1 MKTTGL
7 VRRSRGRRS
16 RRGASTADSVGQ
28 YATDAW
34 SLARRTAYGLNEIRK
49 LINIEEKFCDATGT
63 NVTTSTT
70 GVMNPVS
77 ELAQGLTSATRVGD
91 SIRIQ
96 HIEVCGRILANPDAG
111 STCVRVMVVRDLDGY
126 GTAPTPADV
135 LESTTSAVAPFA
147 PKKFNKRERF
157 SVLFDEL
164 FTVQGTDN
172 GISSAV
178 FSYSSP
184 HKGHVLYLGTTAAAA
199 SDGKGSV
206 YVVLISDEASN
217 PAHVTYY
224 SRITYTDD

>member
-7 VRRSRGRRS
+7 VRRSKGRRS

-63 NVTTSTT
+63 NVSTSST

-111 STCVRVMVVRDLDGY
+111 STSVRVMIVRDLDGY

-135 LESTTSAVAPFA
+135 LESTATAYAPFA

-172 GISSAV
+172 GIASAV

-184 HKGHVLYLGTTAAAA
+184 HKGHVLYLGTTAATA

-217 PAHVTYY
+217 PAHVTYF